1 GTALLVPGGTTL
13 LALPPAAAGP
23 SPPDAL
29 RAISQT
35 AAKAS
40 SRMDSP
46 SSSRSSPITSG
57 GRNLITLPNV
67 TQESVTRPAW
77 WQALTTAVVV
87 AGSGSSVP
95 GLVSS
100 IASIAP
106 RPRTSAMT
114 GYFSASPYSRGTM
127 ISLIRRALAARSSA
141 AMVSIA
147 PSAAAHATGL
157 PPQGP

>member
-29 RAISQT
+29 PAMSQT

-40 SRMDSP
+40 SRMDRP

-67 TQESVTRPAW
+67 PQVSVTSPAW
-77 WQALTTAVVV
+77 WQALATAAVV

-100 IASIAP
+100 IASIGP
-106 RPRTSAMT
+106 RPRRLAVT
-114 GYFSASPYSRGTM
+114 GYFS
-127 ISLIRRALAARSSA
+127 
-141 AMVSIA
+141 
-147 PSAAAHATGL
+147 
-157 PPQGP
+157 

>member
-1 GTALLVPGGTTL
+1 
-13 LALPPAAAGP
+13 
-23 SPPDAL
+23 
-29 RAISQT
+29 
-35 AAKAS
+35 
-40 SRMDSP
+40 MDRP

-67 TQESVTRPAW
+67 PQVSVTSPAW
-77 WQALTTAVVV
+77 WQALATAVVV
-87 AGSGSSVP
+87 AGSGPGVP

-114 GYFSASPYSRGTM
+114 GYFSASPYSRGNM
-127 ISLIRRALAARSSA
+127 ISPIRRACPARSSA
-141 AMVSIA
+141 AIVSIA

-157 PPQGP
+157 PP